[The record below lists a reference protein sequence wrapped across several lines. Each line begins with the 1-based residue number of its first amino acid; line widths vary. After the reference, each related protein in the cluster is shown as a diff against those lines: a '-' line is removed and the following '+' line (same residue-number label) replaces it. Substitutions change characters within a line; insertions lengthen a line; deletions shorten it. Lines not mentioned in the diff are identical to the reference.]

1 MTDSQRKA
9 LGKGIRAIIPE
20 ATQSFLSGGHT
31 RLLRLEEIRPNPY
44 QPRHKVEDNL
54 SELVASIKANGLLQ
68 PVVVR
73 RRGDGYEL
81 VMGERRLR
89 AARQAGLEQIPA
101 VVREATDREML
112 ELALVENLQRSNL
125 NPIEEALAYR
135 RLADEF
141 KLGHE
146 EIAVRVGKDRSTVTN
161 ALRLLALPAE
171 VRELLASGQLSAGHG
186 RALLALSDRRAQVEL
201 ALRIVKEGLS
211 VRQVEK
217 LCSRKA
223 SSPRHQSPERDVHM
237 EELEHRLQE
246 RFGTKVTISSAKGGT
261 GNINIYYHSLQ
272 DLERIVRQLLGK
284 D

>member
-1 MTDSQRKA
+1 MTDSQRRA

-20 ATQSFLSGGHT
+20 PTQTFLSGHT
-31 RLLRLEEIRPNPY
+31 RFLRLEEIRPNPY

-54 SELVASIKANGLLQ
+54 SELVASIKTNGLLQ

-141 KLGHE
+141 KLDHE

-161 ALRLLALPAE
+161 ALRLLTLPTE
-171 VRELLASGQLSAGHG
+171 VKELLASGQLSAGHG

-217 LCSRKA
+217 LCRRKILP
-223 SSPRHQSPERDVHM
+223 PRHHSAERDVHI
-237 EELEHRLQE
+237 EELEHKLQE
-246 RFGTKVTISSAKGGT
+246 RFGTKVTISSIKGGT
-261 GNINIYYHSLQ
+261 GTITIYYHSLQ
-272 DLERIVRQLLGK
+272 DLERVVRELLGK
-284 D
+284 G